1 LALTA
6 DVVVIGG
13 GLAGSCAALAAR
25 EQGADVLLV
34 ARAPGATAVS
44 SGAIDFAASDDDAS
58 IGEAARKLARSVDHP
73 YALLGNG
80 LVPAID
86 DALQLLRRHLSAL
99 GLSGARMAA
108 DRNLWLL
115 TPLGFAKPAGLAQGG
130 IAAGDLRNLGPREA
144 RVGIVAFAGSQAVE
158 ARLVASGLTRLLAP
172 ASTAV
177 VVAPD
182 LYSKRGDALRTLPE
196 IARDLDE
203 PARHAALAESL
214 ARAAAQARATHLF
227 LPTLGFDDPAG
238 LRAELERIAQRPI
251 FELLGAPP
259 SVPGL
264 RFQAALERALAKA
277 GVRVVRGIAER
288 GAGGGADVQI
298 VRGVECEP
306 VRAGAVVLASGRFLG
321 GGIRCEPDGR
331 VRETVFDLPAAAAGR
346 GVLAALPNEHL
357 FAERAAGPHPG
368 LTAGV
373 QTDGELRVGSVFAC
387 GAVLGGFDPAR
398 QQGGL
403 GVCAVTGL
411 VAGRSAARSAGRSAA
426 SAPATAV
433 LR

>member
-1 LALTA
+1 MALTA

-13 GLAGSCAALAAR
+13 GLAGSCAALEAR
-25 EQGADVLLV
+25 EAGAEVLLV

-58 IGEAARKLARSVDHP
+58 IGEAARKLARLPGHP
-73 YALLGNG
+73 YALLGEG

-86 DALQLLRRHLSAL
+86 DAMALLRRHLPGL
-99 GLSGARMAA
+99 GISGARVAA

-115 TPLGFAKPAGLAQGG
+115 SPLGFAKPAALAQAP
-130 IAAGDLRNLGPREA
+130 IAAGDLRNLAPRDA
-144 RVGIVAFAGSQAVE
+144 RAGIVAFAGTQTVE
-158 ARLVASGLTRLLAP
+158 AHLVASGLARLLGP
-172 ASTAV
+172 ASSTV
-177 VVAPD
+177 VVRPD
-182 LYSKRGDALRTLPE
+182 LYSTRGDALRMLPE
-196 IARDLDE
+196 IARDLDQ
-203 PARHAALAESL
+203 PGRRAALAESL

-227 LPTLGFDDPAG
+227 LPTLGIDDPVG
-238 LRAELERIAQRPI
+238 MRAELERVVQKPV
-251 FELLGAPP
+251 FEMLGAPP

-264 RFQAALERALAKA
+264 RLQAALEQALTRA
-277 GVRVVRGIAER
+277 GVRTVRGIAER
-288 GAGGGADVQI
+288 GAGADVQI
-298 VRGVECEP
+298 IRGVECEP

-331 VRETVFDLPAAAAGR
+331 LRETVFDLPATAAGR
-346 GVLAALPNEHL
+346 TTLTALPNEHL

-373 QTDGELRVGSVFAC
+373 SADGELRAGSVFAC

-398 QQGGL
+398 EQGGL
-403 GVCAVTGL
+403 GVCAVTGM
-411 VAGRSAARSAGRSAA
+411 VAGRRAARSAGRAAA
-426 SAPATAV
+426 SAPGAAV